1 MVATL
6 DCGMHYCGLVRVY
19 GQHAIMTGD
28 TEDDGVACRNAL
40 LLNNNIT
47 PMTDGTP
54 NRLIFGPLIRK
65 SRVPIS

>member
-47 PMTDGTP
+47 YD
-54 NRLIFGPLIRK
+54 
-65 SRVPIS
+65 